1 MMIRDLVQN
10 NIPLY
15 SILLIIIFYVGILSL
30 KPSFLYNKNGSLRDF
45 GIGFSKKTILPVW
58 LLAILLSIM
67 AYFFIFYYANF
78 RNA

>member
-1 MMIRDLVQN
+1 MIRNLVQN

-15 SILLIIIFYVGILSL
+15 SILLFIIFYGGILSV

-58 LLAILLSIM
+58 LFSILLSIV
-67 AYFFIFYYANF
+67 AYFLIFYYASF
-78 RNA
+78 SHV